1 MKILVDKKERGG
13 FSLPDLSLYYE
24 AACLLWLKDW
34 IRLENRDILDLEG
47 FDNRYG
53 WHSYLWYEK
62 VKVHR
67 GFLNHIF
74 RGPLFQ
80 VWERNKN
87 ILERKTPW
95 WISPIEV
102 LTIKKINMEGK
113 NATYE
118 ELTWK
123 TDQGIKL
130 RPYEEIKNL
139 FTGWLQYHQVN
150 DLLKEDKK
158 KVGFEDKKSKFNV
171 EVIEGKNKTLSR
183 MYDILLEWYTKD
195 EEVKEAMIKWA
206 IDIGYNIDFERWLE
220 LWNKNMRFTACTAL
234 KENLWKMIYRW
245 YHTPVKLA
253 KIYKLKEKRCWKCR
267 EVEGDL
273 YHMWWSCCK
282 VRGFWELV
290 YNELKKILKYTFP
303 KKPEAFLLGMV
314 GKEIKKEDKT
324 LFLYATTAARI
335 MLAQNWKLEVI
346 PNISDWQVK
355 MINYAE
361 LDRISGRLR
370 DQDEQKFHDNWKKY
384 LMYMESKSQVTLA
397 GLK

>member
-1 MKILVDKKERGG
+1 M
-13 FSLPDLSLYYE
+13 
-24 AACLLWLKDW
+24 
-34 IRLENRDILDLEG
+34 
-47 FDNRYG
+47 
-53 WHSYLWYEK
+53 
-62 VKVHR
+62 
-67 GFLNHIF
+67 
-74 RGPLFQ
+74 
-80 VWERNKN
+80 
-87 ILERKTPW
+87 
-95 WISPIEV
+95 
-102 LTIKKINMEGK
+102 
-113 NATYE
+113 
-118 ELTWK
+118 
-123 TDQGIKL
+123 
-130 RPYEEIKNL
+130 
-139 FTGWLQYHQVN
+139 
-150 DLLKEDKK
+150 
-158 KVGFEDKKSKFNV
+158 
-171 EVIEGKNKTLSR
+171 
-183 MYDILLEWYTKD
+183 
-195 EEVKEAMIKWA
+195 
-206 IDIGYNIDFERWLE
+206 
-220 LWNKNMRFTACTAL
+220 
-234 KENLWKMIYRW
+234 
-245 YHTPVKLA
+245 KLA
-253 KIYKLKEKRCWKCR
+253 KIYKLKDKRCWKCR